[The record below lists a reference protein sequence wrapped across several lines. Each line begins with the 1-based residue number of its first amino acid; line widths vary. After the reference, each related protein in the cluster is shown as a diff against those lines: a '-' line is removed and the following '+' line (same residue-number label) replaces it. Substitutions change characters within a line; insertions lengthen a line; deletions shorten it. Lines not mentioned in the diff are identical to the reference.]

1 MKLVTACWLFLA
13 ALAHAAGL
21 EFENPFNEV
30 HAAPDAKTMTSDFKF
45 TNKSSTASVISKAD
59 PTCSCT
65 KVEVSGGKLNYAPG
79 ESGLIRVTLDMGN
92 FSGTVDK
99 EVPIWID
106 NDPPQ
111 KPSVVLKIRV
121 HIPILVE
128 IEPKTLKWDIDGK
141 GGPQTIK
148 IAMHGEK
155 PIKILNVNATSGV
168 FTNEIKTIEE
178 GAKYELVV
186 TPKSVKDP
194 ALCVIRIE
202 TDCSIPKHRTQQ
214 AFAVVRKPMPSDT
227 AAKP

>member
-21 EFENPFNEV
+21 EFENPTNEV
-30 HAAPDAKTMTSDFKF
+30 HAAPDAKTLVSDFKF
-45 TNKSSTASVISKAD
+45 TNKSKTMSAISKAD

-65 KVEVSGGKLNYAPG
+65 KVEVSGGKLQYAPG

-106 NDPPQ
+106 DDPPQ
-111 KPSVVLKIRV
+111 KPSAVLKIRV
-121 HIPILVE
+121 HIPVLIE

-148 IAMHGEK
+148 ITMHGEK
-155 PIKILNVNATSGV
+155 PIKVLNVTATSDV
-168 FTNEIKTIEE
+168 FTHQLKTIEE
-178 GAKYELVV
+178 GSKYELVV
-186 TPKSVKDP
+186 TPQKVKDP

-202 TDCSIPKHRTQQ
+202 TDLSIAKYKTQQ